1 VRFLVDNALSPFV
14 AESLRQAGHDAV
26 HVRDYGIQ
34 NAEDEEVFSRAA
46 TEDRILIS
54 ADTDFGTLLALRQES
69 KPSLILFR
77 RGAERN
83 PKKQVALLMANL
95 NAIQEYLEKGSVVV
109 FAQTRIRIRPLP
121 IGGRENT

>member
-1 VRFLVDNALSPFV
+1 
-14 AESLRQAGHDAV
+14 
-26 HVRDYGIQ
+26 
-34 NAEDEEVFSRAA
+34 
-46 TEDRILIS
+46 
-54 ADTDFGTLLALRQES
+54 LRQES